1 MEKRDFRV
9 PLFDGAPGMTNN
21 NVKKKHSPKIIDKCL
36 IFNCDPDRIQTCN
49 LLIRSQMLYSVKLR
63 GPVSWVQSYTNFH
76 ESTKTAPFFMT
87 ILAISMKIL
96 IRSKRKSPQM
106 LL

>member
-1 MEKRDFRV
+1 
-9 PLFDGAPGMTNN
+9 
-21 NVKKKHSPKIIDKCL
+21 
-36 IFNCDPDRIQTCN
+36 
-49 LLIRSQMLYSVKLR
+49 
-63 GPVSWVQSYTNFH
+63 VQSYTNFH